1 MYGNTSNVLPPPPL
15 PVEMALAF
23 IWPGWFLDPS
33 ANEALKAAFSRP
45 ETRASASASAA
56 GLQAAYG
63 PLMQTGTEKAIADKR
78 LCTNDRPR
86 SYTGMRIGFTTP
98 STAYVFPYILSSLQP
113 SVARELH
120 SIQDFIALYAI
131 HHGGGTSS
139 VSISIPPSIHP
150 EYVRTR
156 IANADVAFLN
166 TFSHRKM
173 SELKKDGIEMTYDI
187 EREHWTSTGQSTPE
201 YASFP
206 DIQLVLEAAARAAET
221 NATIKRLCADV
232 SVAVLGIHKA
242 IASCSPDVQTSIRE
256 HTEGLLKAQAG
267 IAYVEAI
274 SLYNTA
280 KVEDAR
286 VAFEEEGA
294 IAQLLGVHVEKEKTA
309 SQKFIETEYMGYV
322 GGVAMGGGEGGRLR
336 LRNGLAENVETPSS
350 DDNIT
355 ASITVRNA
363 ALHAVLECRLGADI
377 DPKTITLLSATLYRG
392 IHDSKDQSPADR
404 LKHAAV
410 TVRDTPALGSHVL
423 DKMRSSGFQVPPLLN
438 TGF

>member
-1 MYGNTSNVLPPPPL
+1 MNVNTPR
-15 PVEMALAF
+15 MAF
-23 IWPGWFLDPS
+23 VWPGWFLDPS

-45 ETRASASASAA
+45 ETQASASR
-56 GLQAAYG
+56 LQAAYG
-63 PLMQTGTEKAIADKR
+63 PLMQAGTEKAIADKR
-78 LCTNDRPR
+78 LCTTDRPR
-86 SYTGMRIGFTTP
+86 SYTGVLVGHAAP
-98 STAYVFPYILSSLQP
+98 SIAYVFPYILSSLQP

-131 HHGGGTSS
+131 HHVSQAGGGGGMPVSI
-139 VSISIPPSIHP
+139 SISIPPSIHP
-150 EYVRTR
+150 GHHLRTR
-156 IANADVAFLN
+156 VANADVAFLN

-173 SELKKDGIEMTYDI
+173 SELKKDGVEMTYDT
-187 EREHWTSTGQSTPE
+187 EREHWTPTAQSTPE

-206 DIQLVLEAAARAAET
+206 DIRLVLEAAAQAAET
-221 NATIKRLCADV
+221 NAAINRLRTDV
-232 SVAVLGIHKA
+232 SVAVLGIHDA

-256 HTEGLLKAQAG
+256 HTEALLKAQAG
-267 IAYVEAI
+267 ITYVEAI

-294 IAQLLGVHVEKEKTA
+294 IAQLLGVHVVVEKEKTA
-309 SQKFIETEYMGYV
+309 SKRFIETEYMGYV

-392 IHDSKDQSPADR
+392 IHDSKDQSPVDR

-410 TVRDTPALGSHVL
+410 AVRDTPALGSHVL
-423 DKMRSSGFQVPPLLN
+423 DTMRSSGFQVPLLN
-438 TGF
+438 TGL